1 MPLKID
7 LHVHTNYSYD
17 GFTNIDEATARAK
30 QRGLDGIAITD
41 HDTIEGAL
49 NALERK
55 TDIIIIP
62 GVEINT
68 EKGHII
74 GLGVTEQILPRLT
87 LLETVNEIRRQGG
100 IVMVPHPY
108 EFFYHGIGPGETRSI
123 KPEAIEVINSSSLLF
138 SFTKNLNQKLAE
150 SLNAAK
156 VAGSDSH
163 IPETI
168 GNAYTTIHTDSM
180 QLEAII
186 QTIKNGGAI
195 PAGTKT
201 ALGHRLRK
209 IKLQIK
215 RKVEFYYSSN

>member
-17 GFTNIDEATARAK
+17 GFTKIDEAIARAK
-30 QRGLDGIAITD
+30 HRGLNGIAITD

-49 NALERK
+49 NALEMK

-62 GVEINT
+62 GIEIST

-74 GLGVTEQILPRLT
+74 ALGVIKQIPPRLT
-87 LLETVNEIRRQGG
+87 LLETVTEIRKQCG
-100 IVMVPHPY
+100 IVVVPHPY
-108 EFFYHGIGPGETRSI
+108 EFFYHGIGPRETRFI
-123 KPEAIEVINSSSLLF
+123 KPEAIEVINSSSPILSL
-138 SFTKNLNQKLAE
+138 TKNLNQKLAE

-168 GNAYTTIHTDSM
+168 GNAYTTMRTNSTR
-180 QLEAII
+180 LEGII
-186 QTIKNGGAI
+186 QAIENGETI
-195 PAGTKT
+195 PAGAKT
-201 ALGHRLRK
+201 ALSHRLRK
-209 IKLQIK
+209 IKLQVK
-215 RKVEFYYSSN
+215 RKIRF

>member
-17 GFTNIDEATARAK
+17 GFTNIDEAIARAK

-62 GVEINT
+62 GIEINT

-74 GLGVTEQILPRLT
+74 GLGVTEQIPPRLT
-87 LLETVNEIRRQGG
+87 PLETVNEIRKQGG
-100 IVMVPHPY
+100 IAVVPHPH

-123 KPEAIEVINSSSLLF
+123 KPEAIEVINSSSLFL

-168 GNAYTTIHTDSM
+168 GDAYTTIHANSTR
-180 QLEAII
+180 LEAII
-186 QTIKNGGAI
+186 QTIKNGGTI
-195 PAGTKT
+195 PEGTKT

-215 RKVEFYYSSN
+215 RKVEF